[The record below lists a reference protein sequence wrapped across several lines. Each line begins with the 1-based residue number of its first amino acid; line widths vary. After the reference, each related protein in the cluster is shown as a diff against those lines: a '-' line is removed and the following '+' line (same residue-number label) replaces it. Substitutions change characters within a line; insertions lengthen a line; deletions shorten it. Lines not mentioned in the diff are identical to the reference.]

1 MGSESVLLDFM
12 TLFYQASDH
21 RTRHI
26 KEERVLW
33 KRQET
38 VGHPWS
44 VLMANQGRTY
54 VPHSYKGE
62 PFHIAEF

>member
-1 MGSESVLLDFM
+1 MVSESVLLDFV
-12 TLFYQASDH
+12 TLFYQVSDH
-21 RTRHI
+21 RTRHV

-38 VGHPWS
+38 VGHRPS
-44 VLMANQGRTY
+44 VLMANQGCTY